1 MKKES
6 LSQLCNMAIESVKHR
21 VRPEV
26 DMHVMPNLCDVTVYT
41 DSRRLMQI
49 LVQLL
54 SNSAK
59 FTKHGSIE
67 VGFHADEEAGKA
79 YISVTDTGI
88 GVSLGDAERV
98 FERFVKLDRSSQ
110 GIGISTK
117 FTNWMEALRSRQ
129 LSTDLPVLDVQP
141 PVAIVRYALSILFD
155 TASSVATSLRL
166 SELFSPVTPG

>member
-1 MKKES
+1 
-6 LSQLCNMAIESVKHR
+6 
-21 VRPEV
+21 
-26 DMHVMPNLCDVTVYT
+26 MHVMPNLCDVTVYT

-110 GIGISTK
+110 GIGIG
-117 FTNWMEALRSRQ
+117 
-129 LSTDLPVLDVQP
+129 LPIARHLAELLAGSVTLDTTYTEG
-141 PVAIVRYALSILFD
+141 ARFIVTVPL
-155 TASSVATSLRL
+155 
-166 SELFSPVTPG
+166 G